1 MDKVYRNVPSEC
13 KCEHHSFFSSVF
25 NIYGCVCR
33 CACVCTSVMSNLVS
47 VIEIY
52 TDNPSLFF
60 SLGGSL
66 QESGIS
72 PVSLFKSSTTYTVR
86 H

>member
-1 MDKVYRNVPSEC
+1 M
-13 KCEHHSFFSSVF
+13 
-25 NIYGCVCR
+25 CVCVYK
-33 CACVCTSVMSNLVS
+33 CYLVS

-72 PVSLFKSSTTYTVR
+72 PVSLFKSSSTYTVG